1 MVRATMTSQC
11 DTKFCQPTY
20 TTTGNSSGQWGSF
33 SIAQTAARSQ
43 QCHLSG
49 GACAPN
55 PALPNC
61 QSHAAGTL
69 ALQPDYFALENG
81 NNLPSLGTINV
92 AVAANSGG
100 SMDGWYADIYE
111 GEHGSGQEQWVTRVS
126 VGVTCTLCT

>member
-1 MVRATMTSQC
+1 MTSQC

-55 PALPNC
+55 PVGHARVGRGDLHALHLSDSP
-61 QSHAAGTL
+61 
-69 ALQPDYFALENG
+69 
-81 NNLPSLGTINV
+81 
-92 AVAANSGG
+92 
-100 SMDGWYADIYE
+100 
-111 GEHGSGQEQWVTRVS
+111 
-126 VGVTCTLCT
+126 

>member
-1 MVRATMTSQC
+1 MTVKSGAPDSC
-11 DTKFCQPTY
+11 LPTY
-20 TTTGNSSGQWGSF
+20 TTTGNASGQWGSF

-69 ALQPDYFALENG
+69 ALQSGYFALENG
-81 NNLPSLGTINV
+81 ATLPSTGAINV
-92 AVAANSGG
+92 AVAANAAGA
-100 SMDGWYADIYE
+100 MDGWHADIYE
-111 GEHGSGQEQWVTRVS
+111 GEPGSGNEQWVIRVS
-126 VGVTCTLCT
+126 VGVGCTLCT